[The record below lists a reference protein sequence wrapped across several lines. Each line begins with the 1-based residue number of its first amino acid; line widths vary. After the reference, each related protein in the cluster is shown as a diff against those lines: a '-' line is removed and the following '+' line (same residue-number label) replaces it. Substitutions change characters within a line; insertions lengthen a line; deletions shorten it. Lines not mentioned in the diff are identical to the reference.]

1 MLQGLQKAETRPLIL
16 LDCLLVAWY
25 FTVQKPCWHTLEC
38 GCTHMC
44 VCLHAYIWK
53 LELHLS
59 CYPPMST
66 IFLFFLSRVLEL
78 TNLARQAG
86 WPPSGI
92 RLLLPSQDG
101 NYKCVSARLAFWHEF
116 AGWKWGPHI
125 CKQVIQRLRHFSIHQ
140 RKYCYKI

>member
-25 FTVQKPCWHTLEC
+25 FTIQKPCWHTLEC

-53 LELHLS
+53 LGLHLS

-92 RLLLPSQDG
+92 RLLLPSQDW
-101 NYKCVSARLAFWHEF
+101 NYKCVCQHVWLFDMSLQDGSEVLIF
-116 AGWKWGPHI
+116 A
-125 CKQVIQRLRHFSIHQ
+125 S
-140 RKYCYKI
+140 KYYRD